1 MQNGDEMLN
10 FQFSNPTR
18 IVFGKG
24 TIAELSGL
32 VAGNARVL
40 LLYGGQS
47 AEKNGTLAEVRAA
60 LRDRTFFE
68 FGGIEPNPSFETLM
82 RAVEVVRAEKI
93 DFLLAVGG
101 GSVID
106 GTKFV
111 AAAAKYSGDAW
122 DILATMGA
130 CVRDAL
136 PLGAVLT
143 LAATGSEMNFNAVVT
158 RKATQTKAFFASP
171 LVFPQFSV
179 LDPTRTYTLPAR
191 QLANGVVD
199 AFTHVMEQ
207 YLTHPVGAL
216 VQDRFAEGIL
226 QTLIEVGPKVVH
238 EPADYDSRANLMW
251 AATMALNGLIGAG
264 VPQDWA
270 THLVGHELTATY
282 GLDHGQTLA
291 VLLPSML
298 RIRRESKKEK
308 LLQYAARVWQ
318 ITSGSDEERIDLA
331 IEKTRGFFEEL
342 GVATRLSGYG
352 IGADAI
358 DGLIER
364 LREHGMTGLG
374 EHGDVTLDVS
384 RAVFEASL

>member
-1 MQNGDEMLN
+1 MLN

-18 IVFGKG
+18 IVFGEG
-24 TIAELSGL
+24 TIAELGGL
-32 VAGNARVL
+32 VDADARILV
-40 LLYGGQS
+40 LYGGRS
-47 AEKNGTLAEVRAA
+47 AEKNGTLAEVRTA
-60 LRDRTFFE
+60 LAGHTVFE
-68 FGGIEPNPSFETLM
+68 FGGVEPNPSFETLM
-82 RAVEVVRAEKI
+82 RAFALVRAEKI

-106 GTKFV
+106 GAKFV
-111 AAAAKYSGDAW
+111 AAAAKYAGDAW

-158 RKATQTKAFFASP
+158 RKATRTKAFFASP
-171 LVFPQFSV
+171 LVFPKFSI

-191 QLANGVVD
+191 QLANGVVE

-216 VQDRFAEGIL
+216 VQDRFAEGLL

-238 EPADYDSRANLMW
+238 EPADYTSRANLMW

-270 THLVGHELTATY
+270 THLIGHELTAIH

-298 RIRRESKKEK
+298 RIRREAKKEK

-318 ITSGSDEERIDLA
+318 ITSGTDEERIDLA
-331 IEKTRGFFEEL
+331 IEKTRGFFEGL

-374 EHGDVTLDVS
+374 ERGDVTLEVS
-384 RAVFEASL
+384 RAVYEASL